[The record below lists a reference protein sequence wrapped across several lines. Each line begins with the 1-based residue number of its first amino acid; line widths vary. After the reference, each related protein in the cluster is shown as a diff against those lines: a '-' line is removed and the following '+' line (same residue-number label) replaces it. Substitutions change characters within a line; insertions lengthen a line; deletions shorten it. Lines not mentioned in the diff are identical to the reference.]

1 MLMTV
6 GLVAEGVMTVGLVTV
21 EVVTIG
27 LVTSYADDSRAG
39 DRMG

>member
-1 MLMTV
+1 MAV
-6 GLVAEGVMTVGLVTV
+6 RLVTGGVMTVGLATV